1 MKLRKYLVGVICV
14 AMLVLLCGCAP
25 KSNLD
30 PDSPLTIN
38 IWHYYNGKQEKAF
51 NKLVEEFNQTE
62 GKEKG
67 VIVASSNYGSVSELG
82 DSVLDAANEKVGSED
97 MPNIFAAYSDTA
109 YEIDKLGKVV
119 SLNELFTEEELK
131 EYVPGY
137 LEEGYFRGD
146 DLKIFPIAKST
157 EIFMMN
163 ETDWDKF
170 AKATGAKRSDLDT
183 IEGITETAAAYYAY
197 TDSLTPEPDDGQA
210 FFGRDAMANYFIIG
224 AKQLGHEIVSSD
236 DEGNPKIDFDKE
248 TIRKLW
254 DNYYVPYVNGYF
266 MSKGRFRSDDVKMG
280 NIIACVCSTSG
291 STYFPKE
298 IISDDETSYKIQSIA
313 QEAPKFKGGENIA
326 VQQGAGLVV
335 TKGTEAENEASAVF
349 LKWFTDEDQNIAFSV
364 DSGYMPV
371 KKDATDQEKIL
382 EKTSVKDEQMKQVI
396 IAAADTIN
404 NNELYT
410 PKAVENGT
418 SIRNILEYSMSD
430 QASADRE
437 KIEKLMKSG
446 MSRKEAVSKFATDKN
461 FEKWYKDTLKALNE
475 AAEQRK

>member
-1 MKLRKYLVGVICV
+1 MKSRKYLVGLICV
-14 AMLVLLCGCAP
+14 MMFALLCGCAP
-25 KSNLD
+25 ESNLD
-30 PDSPLTIN
+30 PDSPITIN
-38 IWHYYNGKQEKAF
+38 IWHYYNGQQEKAF
-51 NKLVEEFNQTE
+51 NKLVEEFNQSE

-67 VIVASSNYGSVSELG
+67 IIVESSNYGSVSELG

-119 SLNELFTEEELK
+119 SLNELFTEEELE
-131 EYVPGY
+131 EYVAGY

-157 EIFMMN
+157 EIFMLDK
-163 ETDWDKF
+163 TDWDKF
-170 AKATGAKRSDLDT
+170 AKATGAKLSDLDT
-183 IEGITETAAAYYAY
+183 IEGITKTAQAYYEY
-197 TDSLTPEPDDGQA
+197 TDSLRPGQDNGQA

-224 AKQLGHEIVSSD
+224 SKQLGHEIVTSD
-236 DEGNPKIDFDKE
+236 EEGNAKIDFDKE
-248 TIRKLW
+248 TMRKLW

-280 NIIACVCSTSG
+280 NIISCVCSTSG

-298 IISDDETSYKIQSIA
+298 IIPDDDTSYKIESVVR
-313 QEAPKFKGGENIA
+313 EAPKFKGGENIA

-335 TKGTEAENEASAVF
+335 TKGTDAENEASAVF
-349 LKWFTDEDQNIAFSV
+349 LKWFTDEDQNISFSV

-382 EKTSVKDEQMKQVI
+382 EKANVKDAQMKQVI

-430 QASADRE
+430 KASEDR
-437 KIEKLMKSG
+437 KQVEKLMKSG
-446 MSRKEAVSKFATDKN
+446 LSRKEAVSRFVTDQN
-461 FEKWYKDTLKALNE
+461 FEQWYEDTLKALNK

>member
-1 MKLRKYLVGVICV
+1 MKLKKYLVGVICV
-14 AMLVLLCGCAP
+14 TMLALLCGCAP
-25 KSNLD
+25 ESNLD
-30 PDSPLTIN
+30 PDSPITIN
-38 IWHYYNGKQEKAF
+38 IWHYYNGQQEKAF

-62 GKEKG
+62 GKDKG
-67 VIVASSNYGSVSELG
+67 VIVESSNYGSVSELG

-119 SLNELFTEEELK
+119 SLNELFSEEELA

-163 ETDWDKF
+163 KTDWDKF
-170 AKATGAKRSDLDT
+170 AKATGAKVSDLDT
-183 IEGITETAAAYYAY
+183 IEGITKTAEAYYEY
-197 TDSLTPEPDDGQA
+197 TDSLTAEPDDGQA

-224 AKQLGHEIVSSD
+224 AKQLGHEIVSGD
-236 DEGNPKIDFDKE
+236 EEGNAKIDFDKE
-248 TIRKLW
+248 TVRKLW

-298 IISDDETSYKIQSIA
+298 IIFDDETSYKIESA
-313 QEAPKFKGGENIA
+313 AKEAPKFKGGEDIA

-335 TKGTEAENEASAVF
+335 TKGSDAENEAAATF
-349 LKWFTDEDQNIAFSV
+349 LKWFTDEDQNIAFSI

-371 KKDATDQEKIL
+371 KKDATDEKKIL
-382 EKTSVKDEQMKQVI
+382 EKTKVKDEQMKQVI
-396 IAAADTIN
+396 IAAADTVN

-430 QASADRE
+430 KAAADRE

-446 MSRKEAVSKFATDKN
+446 LSRKEAVKRFTTDQN
-461 FEKWYKDTLKALNE
+461 FEKWYEDTLKALNE
-475 AAEQRK
+475 AAKQRK